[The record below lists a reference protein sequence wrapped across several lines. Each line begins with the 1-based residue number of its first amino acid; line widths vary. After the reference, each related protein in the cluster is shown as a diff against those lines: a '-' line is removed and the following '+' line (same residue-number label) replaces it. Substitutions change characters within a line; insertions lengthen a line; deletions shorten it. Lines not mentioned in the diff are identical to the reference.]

1 MSNKDYILTTLKYLS
16 IYLVIGF
23 SIFAFLKDILPEY
36 GFFFSRDEY
45 GEMQDLRLTFASLFA
60 IPITIFLVL
69 GYKSWKNKWN
79 ESDYLIKFINERYD
93 IVNKLGSEIK
103 KTENVLGKYEKEKLL
118 EKIKQA
124 IERNQ
129 KNN

>member
-16 IYLVIGF
+16 IYLVVGF

-45 GEMQDLRLTFASLFA
+45 GEMQDLRSTFASLLA

-79 ESDYLIKFINERYD
+79 ESDYLIRFINERYD
-93 IVNKLGSEIK
+93 IVNKLESEIK
-103 KTENVLGKYEKEKLL
+103 KTESVLSKYEKKNSWRKLSKQL
-118 EKIKQA
+118 NEIK
-124 IERNQ
+124 
-129 KNN
+129 K